1 MVLSGELEVIKGRGG
16 KMRRLGFLSD
26 GSFFGE
32 ASILS
37 EARSMEMRTRTI
49 KAVTDS
55 ELCFLTRD
63 DIVHLSREYNELAAR
78 LKRFENVGQMRVTKK
93 KKMELFGRAGG
104 KLLKS
109 YSEDFKAVQEVVTD
123 YNRQKSSKGQNAML
137 EAVDEGEPTKR
148 RGPPF
153 DNRGSSGREPMRDSD
168 DKDEKED
175 AYPSMVE
182 IRAALRL
189 KKLASNARA
198 KVRRK
203 QMTTGNAM
211 AHQEG
216 AEGVFSPSALDSIA
230 GLDRQQADGDVIAAQ
245 DRPGSPDDEAFASGR
260 QTTRQQLQLDEL
272 SDKVSQLESK
282 LDGKL
287 DSLGLMLE
295 KLFSHLE
302 IQHRL
307 D

>member
-148 RGPPF
+148 REAPF
-153 DNRGSSGREPMRDSD
+153 DKRGSSGREPMRDSD

-198 KVRRK
+198 NVRRK
-203 QMTTGNAM
+203 HMTTGNAM

-216 AEGVFSPSALDSIA
+216 AEGLFSPSAIDSIA
-230 GLDRQQADGDVIAAQ
+230 GLDRQQADGDVI
-245 DRPGSPDDEAFASGR
+245 DENFVPQATRSESGD